1 MKKCFILIFIYLFSI
16 KKKKKDSSQQPSPSE
31 LKTKKSKKN
40 KEDVAEKK
48 IIKTIIDILW
58 LYIIVLVLILE
69 KHETC
74 ECIYKLEFLV
84 INCRKR

>member
-1 MKKCFILIFIYLFSI
+1 MKKCFIFDFYSSFLNK

-48 IIKTIIDILW
+48 IIKTIINI
-58 LYIIVLVLILE
+58 YI
-69 KHETC
+69 
-74 ECIYKLEFLV
+74 
-84 INCRKR
+84 